1 MSYDLVIK
9 NGMVVDG
16 TGAKRYQ
23 ADVAIQ
29 SGKVAEIGKVTE
41 GAKRTIDADGLVVT
55 PGFVDPHTHYDAQI
69 CWDGAVTPSSWHG
82 VTSVVMGNCGV
93 GIAPCRPETREIAMK
108 DLVNVEGIP
117 FDVLNKGI
125 TWDWET
131 FPEFM
136 DAAAARKP
144 SLNLAFIAPLTPF
157 RHYVMGEASM
167 DRAATPEETAKI
179 AALIGEAVDK
189 GALGFSST
197 TLNQHMGFEGKPL
210 ACRNASREELA
221 AYCQQLKKRGKG
233 AIEIALTRQV
243 GVLEQD
249 QCELLDFLLDQS
261 GRPVTFIALFDRDD
275 IPEAVRNTLRLAAPM
290 IAKGARPQTS
300 PLPLTRECTMEN
312 PFAFAAFPSWKRV
325 FADTN
330 PESQKKVYADP
341 AFRNAFRH
349 DLKNPTGFSDWRRI
363 VVHDVKNPA
372 LKDLERKSIAE
383 VASLQNKDGVDA
395 FLDLVLA
402 DDLKVEFTISSWN
415 TPRGSHARTAE
426 QQVDPDGAGR
436 RRRAC
441 RHAVRRGLPDL
452 PARHLG
458 AREGGDHL
466 GRGRA
471 QADLRSRRSLR
482 SQGSRSPR
490 EGRAGRR
497 GDLRP
502 DSHRLEEPR
511 RAAFRPARRC
521 QAHRHAVG
529 RRRVHDRQRRAD
541 LGAGPADR
549 GQGRR
554 GVAGLANY
562 LSLRGAAQ
570 RSASTGGDTCCAR
583 CHPSRLATPAPQDEV
598 SLIERRRE
606 RAANCFSMSWNATG
620 GVDRHAHAWPCRASV
635 RATSRPLGCSMALEV
650 PAGTACNDLD
660 FVPKRTR
667 APSTA
672 SMSTHA
678 LPSVI
683 SVCARK

>member
-1 MSYDLVIK
+1 MSYDLLIR
-9 NGMVVDG
+9 NGTVVDG
-16 TGAKRYQ
+16 TGAPRYQ
-23 ADVAIQ
+23 ADVAIAD
-29 SGKVAEIGKVTE
+29 GKVVEIGKVTE
-41 GAKRTIDADGLVVT
+41 GAKRTIDAHGLVVA

-93 GIAPCRPETREIAMK
+93 GIAPCKPATREIAMK

-167 DRAATPEETAKI
+167 ERAANAEETAKI

-221 AYCQQLKKRGKG
+221 AYCRELRKRGKG

-275 IPEAVRNTLRLAAPM
+275 IPDAVRNTLRLAAPQ

-330 PESQKKVYADP
+330 PEAQKKVYADP
-341 AFRNAFRH
+341 AFRNQFRE
-349 DLKNPTGFSDWRRI
+349 DLKNPLAFGNWGRIGVYAVKSWHAFYAASSLSYARFDNSTTRLISGISPTETGGLWLTTSLGGSTRMAQVPLKPSAGAGSRLYGGVNLELPRLQRVLLRTCTRKRIPKRQRPQSELRR
-363 VVHDVKNPA
+363 A
-372 LKDLERKSIAE
+372 
-383 VASLQNKDGVDA
+383 
-395 FLDLVLA
+395 
-402 DDLKVEFTISSWN
+402 T
-415 TPRGSHARTAE
+415 TYART
-426 QQVDPDGAGR
+426 DAGR
-436 RRRAC
+436 RTHCAKGRKARC
-441 RHAVRRGLPDL
+441 RV
-452 PARHLG
+452 
-458 AREGGDHL
+458 
-466 GRGRA
+466 
-471 QADLRSRRSLR
+471 
-482 SQGSRSPR
+482 GSW
-490 EGRAGRR
+490 
-497 GDLRP
+497 
-502 DSHRLEEPR
+502 PR
-511 RAAFRPARRC
+511 RRT
-521 QAHRHAVG
+521 H
-529 RRRVHDRQRRAD
+529 
-541 LGAGPADR
+541 
-549 GQGRR
+549 
-554 GVAGLANY
+554 VA
-562 LSLRGAAQ
+562 
-570 RSASTGGDTCCAR
+570 SA
-583 CHPSRLATPAPQDEV
+583 
-598 SLIERRRE
+598 
-606 RAANCFSMSWNATG
+606 
-620 GVDRHAHAWPCRASV
+620 
-635 RATSRPLGCSMALEV
+635 
-650 PAGTACNDLD
+650 
-660 FVPKRTR
+660 
-667 APSTA
+667 
-672 SMSTHA
+672 
-678 LPSVI
+678 
-683 SVCARK
+683 